1 MTFRGQFGI
10 TTNNNHNDTFLSPK
24 DSYFTVDPVT
34 SPDYST
40 DEGFLRRGSYTYGTG
55 NSLNYSGNITLSYN
69 KVFQEKHSLYA
80 GLDYFINESNS
91 EKYYFNLEGFSS
103 ENMTSIGN
111 ARQYAENGIPSES
124 SAKKRMFGLTANV
137 NYTYDSRYYIDL
149 STEAQLLVLRRS
161 MHHSGAPVSD
171 GICTMSNSWPGIKS

>member
-1 MTFRGQFGI
+1 MKKI
-10 TTNNNHNDTFLSPK
+10 A
-24 DSYFTVDPVT
+24 
-34 SPDYST
+34 
-40 DEGFLRRGSYTYGTG
+40 
-55 NSLNYSGNITLSYN
+55 
-69 KVFQEKHSLYA
+69 FQEKHSLYA

-137 NYTYDSRYYIDL
+137 NYTYDSRGNIETIGWGIVISPNPFWHWRYYYDEN
-149 STEAQLLVLRRS
+149 T
-161 MHHSGAPVSD
+161 
-171 GICTMSNSWPGIKS
+171 